1 MTGAPRSRLLLLL
14 PTTTYRAG
22 AFIAAA
28 DALDVD
34 LTVASEK
41 DSAFSPD
48 EPDALLTLNFAEP
61 AECVARVVD
70 FHRLHPIRAVF
81 GVDDRT
87 AVVAAHVAQA
97 LGLDHNPPAAVEAA
111 GDKFR
116 QRQLVARAGVPIPG
130 FERHH
135 VDRIDAVSLETVRFP
150 AVVKPVSLSA
160 SQGVMRVDDP
170 DSLAEAIT
178 RLRAILEEA
187 APDSEQAFLIEDYIP
202 GEEYALEGIL
212 EDGQLTTLAL
222 FDKPDPLD
230 GPTFAETIYLTPS
243 RASAPVQAA
252 LTDTAQAACT
262 ALGLVRGPVHVELRY
277 NARGPWLVELA
288 ARPIGGRCGQVL
300 RFGPEA
306 KSLETILLAQALG
319 RLPTI
324 PSRETQASGVMM
336 LPVPS
341 AGTFQ
346 AIDGLETALAT
357 PGVTD
362 IAVTVHRGAR
372 VRPLP
377 EESRYLGFI
386 FARGPDPGTVERA
399 IREAFATLDIII
411 EQTA

>member
-1 MTGAPRSRLLLLL
+1 MLLLL

-41 DSAFSPD
+41 DSAFSPN
-48 EPDALLTLNFAEP
+48 EPDALLTLNFADP
-61 AECVARVVD
+61 AECVARVVE
-70 FHRLHPIRAVF
+70 FHRRNPIRAVF

-97 LGLDHNPPAAVEAA
+97 LGLAHNPPAAVEAA

-116 QRQLVARAGVPIPG
+116 QRQLLARAGVPIPG
-130 FERHH
+130 FERHYANR
-135 VDRIDAVSLETVRFP
+135 VDPVSLATVRFP

-160 SQGVMRVDDP
+160 SQGVMRVDDKHT
-170 DSLAEAIT
+170 LEQAIT

-187 APDSEQAFLIEDYIP
+187 APAQGQAFLIEDYIP

-212 EDGQLTTLAL
+212 DDGRLTVLAL
-222 FDKPDPLD
+222 FDKPDPLE

-243 RASAPVQAA
+243 RASNAVQAA
-252 LTDTAQAACT
+252 LRDTAQAACT
-262 ALGLVRGPVHVELRY
+262 ALGLVRGPVHIELRH
-277 NARGPWLVELA
+277 NTRGPWLVELA

-306 KSLETILLAQALG
+306 MSLETILLAQALG
-319 RLPTI
+319 SLLTI
-324 PSRETQASGVMM
+324 PGREPQASGVMM

-346 AIDGLETALAT
+346 TINGLENGLAT

-399 IREAFATLDIII
+399 LREACATLEIII

>member
-362 IAVTVHRGAR
+362 IAVTVHRGAL

-386 FARGPDPGTVERA
+386 FARGPDPGAVERA